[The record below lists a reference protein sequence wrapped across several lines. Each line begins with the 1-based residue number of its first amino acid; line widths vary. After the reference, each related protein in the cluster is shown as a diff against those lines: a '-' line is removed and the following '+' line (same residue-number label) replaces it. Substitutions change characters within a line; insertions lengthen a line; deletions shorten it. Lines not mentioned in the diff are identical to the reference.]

1 MINEIHEEKEKVNN
15 QCIEVMVWCN
25 KSKSIHF
32 QAQDE
37 EKLKVAGLGTEANIK
52 KKKRDA
58 GYQFHALK
66 VKEKL
71 AQAQARA
78 KVLEDDRKVHNIMV
92 HRSQGMPYKRKD
104 WKV

>member
-1 MINEIHEEKEKVNN
+1 
-15 QCIEVMVWCN
+15 MVWCN
-25 KSKSIHF
+25 KSKNIHF

-52 KKKRDA
+52 KKKRYA